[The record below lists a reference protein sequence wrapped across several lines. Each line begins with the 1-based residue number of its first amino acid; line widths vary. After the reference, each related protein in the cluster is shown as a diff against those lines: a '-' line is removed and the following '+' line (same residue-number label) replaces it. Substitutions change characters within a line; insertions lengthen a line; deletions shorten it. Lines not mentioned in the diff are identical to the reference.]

1 MAAARATM
9 LEVLTDDAYAHTQR
23 LGARLAT
30 GMREAVDRAGLPWTI
45 HHLGPRAGYV
55 FAPTAPRTAAEARLV
70 ADDLLT
76 RLIRIWLANRGVWEA
91 IVGAGPVVPVPADDD
106 DVDAYLDGVRRPSST
121 SCVS

>member
-1 MAAARATM
+1 M

-23 LGARLAT
+23 LGARSRPGCARPST
-30 GMREAVDRAGLPWTI
+30 GRGCPWTI

-55 FAPTAPRTAAEARLV
+55 FAPTPPRTAAEARPV

-91 IVGAGPVVPVPADDD
+91 IVGAGPVVPVPAEDE
-106 DVDAYLDGVRRPSST
+106 DVDAYLAAFGSLLDEL
-121 SCVS
+121 VS